1 MKRITKVSLF
11 LTILLI
17 TLSCNDNTFDTT
29 LVSKTNTKLIEDETF
44 LKNRFSVALANVFCE
59 SEASREFI
67 KQEALKQFDYEYDVL
82 YMLIKDRVI
91 ENNQTFE
98 DIKHID
104 ENGNEYWY
112 ARELQE
118 VLDYKEWRKFEN
130 VINKAKRL

>member
-98 DIKHID
+98 DLLLRFMSKD
-104 ENGNEYWY
+104 E
-112 ARELQE
+112 LTS
-118 VLDYKEWRKFEN
+118 LLKKFL
-130 VINKAKRL
+130 ISLYLYLHSLKIFFT